1 MRHRPRT
8 DRNHG
13 DIVKALRQAGCSVLS
28 MASLGNGVVDI
39 LIAKNGHLAL
49 AEIKDG
55 EASPSKRKLTPDQ
68 VKWISQWKSKIFLL
82 QSVEDA
88 IKLSNAMV

>member
-1 MRHRPRT
+1 MRKYGRVDKPHR
-8 DRNHG
+8 
-13 DIVKALRQAGCSVLS
+13 DIVAALRKAGCSVLS

-55 EASPSKRKLTPDQ
+55 DASPSRRQLTPDQ

-88 IKLSNAMV
+88 VKLANAMV